1 MKFRKTLQV
10 DQQECESQKNYQK
23 TLLNPNNRF
32 KNIKEKI
39 MNQVN
44 KIKTVIDLGETKIR
58 TIVSEEKEN
67 SLRILAHYEVDSSGM
82 LKNMITDQVIL
93 ENKLIECLR
102 QTESQIGF
110 PIYEATIIIPSILVK
125 QLSGI
130 GEKSIQGRAR
140 GINQRDIQKTEG
152 NILYEGG
159 SDDAFVDL
167 ETNTLF
173 YELDEKC
180 YVNPPL
186 GIRGRKLNIY
196 TSKLSISKETNSQLK
211 NIAAKVGV
219 TKLSFIPAQS
229 AIPMGVLTEGERELG
244 AISLHIGTR
253 LSTLSF
259 VQYGQ
264 LLDTATIPGGGF
276 NLSND
281 LSIGLSLDKLIA
293 EELKLSYGTTTL
305 DIGSADL
312 EFEDSNG
319 VLTKVDRVQ
328 MINLLKERLT
338 EILTTAKS
346 YIEAKGY
353 DVMPPGGLVISGGS
367 SKLDGLANLA
377 QQIFQCPVRIGIP
390 RGVERIIAEINTPSW
405 STAVG
410 ALNCNSI
417 PSEEEP
423 KNLILELFNYLRIQQ
438 KRQPAKQVN
447 HSTELQELK
456 HQNGEVV
463 LSK

>member
-173 YELDEKC
+173 
-180 YVNPPL
+180 
-186 GIRGRKLNIY
+186 
-196 TSKLSISKETNSQLK
+196 
-211 NIAAKVGV
+211 
-219 TKLSFIPAQS
+219 
-229 AIPMGVLTEGERELG
+229 
-244 AISLHIGTR
+244 
-253 LSTLSF
+253 
-259 VQYGQ
+259 
-264 LLDTATIPGGGF
+264 
-276 NLSND
+276 
-281 LSIGLSLDKLIA
+281 
-293 EELKLSYGTTTL
+293 
-305 DIGSADL
+305 
-312 EFEDSNG
+312 
-319 VLTKVDRVQ
+319 
-328 MINLLKERLT
+328 
-338 EILTTAKS
+338 
-346 YIEAKGY
+346 
-353 DVMPPGGLVISGGS
+353 
-367 SKLDGLANLA
+367 
-377 QQIFQCPVRIGIP
+377 
-390 RGVERIIAEINTPSW
+390 
-405 STAVG
+405 
-410 ALNCNSI
+410 
-417 PSEEEP
+417 
-423 KNLILELFNYLRIQQ
+423 
-438 KRQPAKQVN
+438 
-447 HSTELQELK
+447 
-456 HQNGEVV
+456 
-463 LSK
+463 

>member
-1 MKFRKTLQV
+1 
-10 DQQECESQKNYQK
+10 
-23 TLLNPNNRF
+23 
-32 KNIKEKI
+32 

-58 TIVSEEKEN
+58 TIVSEEKED

-93 ENKLIECLR
+93 ENKIIECLR

-110 PIYEATIIIPSILVK
+110 PIYEATMIIPSILVK

-130 GEKSIQGRAR
+130 GEKSIQGRSR
-140 GINQRDIQKTEG
+140 GINQTDIQKAEG
-152 NILYEGG
+152 NILYEG
-159 SDDAFVDL
+159 VP
-167 ETNTLF
+167 
-173 YELDEKC
+173 DEKC
-180 YVNPPL
+180 YINPPL

-211 NIAAKVGV
+211 TIAAKVGV

-312 EFEDSNG
+312 EFEDNNG
-319 VLTKVDRVQ
+319 ILIKVDRVQ
-328 MINLLKERLT
+328 MINLLKDRLT

-353 DVMPPGGLVISGGS
+353 EVMPPGGIVISGGS
-367 SKLDGLANLA
+367 SKLDGLTNLA
-377 QQIFQCPVRIGIP
+377 QQIFQCPVRIGNP

-417 PSEEEP
+417 PSGEEP
-423 KNLILELFNYLRIQQ
+423 KNLILELFNYLRIQR
-438 KRQPAKQVN
+438 KKQPAEQVN
-447 HSTELQELK
+447 HSTELLELK